1 MYARAANSFSANN
14 DVVSCASLAALPAL
28 GSCPSSATEVELS
41 PMQLMTDNPLYLNR
55 ILPLVG
61 PDSPAT
67 GVNLHRLR
75 LDTLL
80 VKTSDPATLERVRT
94 YLATDPA
101 VVAATDNAQA
111 NAGVVP
117 ETFGESAAI
126 RSQDV
131 TNVQHL
137 VLAAVLLTLIIASCG
152 LAVTVGGGL
161 LERRRPFT
169 LLRLSGT
176 SLATLRRVVLLESAL
191 PLVAGAI
198 VAVAAG
204 LGVAA
209 PFTRAALPA
218 TVHTSAPSGLFFL
231 TTGAGIL
238 TALVVVAAALPL
250 LARITDPAQARFE

>member
-1 MYARAANSFSANN
+1 
-14 DVVSCASLAALPAL
+14 
-28 GSCPSSATEVELS
+28 
-41 PMQLMTDNPLYLNR
+41 MTDNPLYLNK

-61 PDSPAT
+61 RGSPAT
-67 GVNLHRLR
+67 SVNLHRLK

-80 VKTSDPATLERVRT
+80 VKTTDPSTLERVRT

-101 VVAATDNAQA
+101 VVAATDTAQA

-126 RSQDV
+126 RAQDV

-137 VLAAVLLTLIIASCG
+137 VLAAVLLTLIIASCS

-169 LLRLSGT
+169 LLRLGGT

-191 PLVAGAI
+191 PLVGGAI
-198 VAVAAG
+198 VAVAVG
-204 LGVAA
+204 LGVAT

-218 TVHTSAPSGLFFL
+218 TVHTTPPSGLFFL
-231 TTGAGIL
+231 TTGAGVLI
-238 TALVVVAAALPL
+238 AVGVVAAALPL
-250 LARITDPAQARFE
+250 LARVTDPAQARFE